1 MSDMSRE
8 VNTETD
14 GDDESVAG
22 DDVDG
27 EPHEVHEARHL
38 HQSTKHAEYDE
49 GSSAE
54 TSQEHQDSDIH
65 CYQRCTNISV

>member
-8 VNTETD
+8 VYTETN

-27 EPHEVHEARHL
+27 EPHEVHEPSHL
-38 HQSTKHAEYDE
+38 
-49 GSSAE
+49 
-54 TSQEHQDSDIH
+54 
-65 CYQRCTNISV
+65 V